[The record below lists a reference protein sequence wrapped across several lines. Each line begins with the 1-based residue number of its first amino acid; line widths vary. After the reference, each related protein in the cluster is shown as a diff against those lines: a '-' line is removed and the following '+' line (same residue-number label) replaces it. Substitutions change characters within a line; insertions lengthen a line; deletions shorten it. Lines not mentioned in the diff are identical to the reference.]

1 MSVLPTDATLKT
13 GTYTF
18 EPPGE
23 TSYVGKSAEYTRRKL
38 MEFPVDPAQVRVH
51 IANYNLFDD
60 EMVKSGSLDDISLWI
75 GEAAVG
81 ADGKPT
87 GAFVPGT
94 QVRIPIAST
103 LAAGQWGTSD
113 WLVNGVDFKF
123 DADKQYM
130 FSYGFGTSG
139 GSVANVSGGGS
150 VGWGSRDAGD
160 AGLDAPGLTSS
171 TAGYLDVWFEYQYA
185 DKGQPSIF
193 VVSNSSAVQPLRCH
207 RHPWA
212 NWSTWVNQWADT
224 YHGVIAGNIAVPA
237 VCRRHSTTRERW
249 SFYDGQV
256 EIPLDPDAVIYM
268 AINSS
273 DAASDLF
280 ATNLAQDPAAH
291 PRGDRSRRREVPER
305 APDPLGHPAADRIPD
320 HRSDGGATALTW
332 TPAGVAVVVQLLG
345 QTLDAVLASQA
356 PSARPLSVRQSLQPL
371 AVQTDQKR
379 RLPA

>member
-1 MSVLPTDATLKT
+1 MDATLKT

-171 TAGYLDVWFEYQYA
+171 TGGYLDVWFEYQYA

-193 VVSNSSAVQPLRCH
+193 VVSNSSAYNLSGATGTRGELD
-207 RHPWA
+207 
-212 NWSTWVNQWADT
+212 TWVNQWADT
-224 YHGVIAGNIAVPA
+224 YHGVI
-237 VCRRHSTTRERW
+237 
-249 SFYDGQV
+249 
-256 EIPLDPDAVIYM
+256 
-268 AINSS
+268 
-273 DAASDLF
+273 
-280 ATNLAQDPAAH
+280 
-291 PRGDRSRRREVPER
+291 
-305 APDPLGHPAADRIPD
+305 
-320 HRSDGGATALTW
+320 
-332 TPAGVAVVVQLLG
+332 PAGVAVVVQLLG
-345 QTLDAVLASQA
+345 QRLDAVLASQA